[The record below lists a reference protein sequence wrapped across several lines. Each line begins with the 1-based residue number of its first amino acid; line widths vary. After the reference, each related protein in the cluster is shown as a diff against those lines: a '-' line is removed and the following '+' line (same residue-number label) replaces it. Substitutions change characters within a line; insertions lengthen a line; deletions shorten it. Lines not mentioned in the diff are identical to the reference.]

1 MLPVVE
7 VSAYITHCYLGET
20 KWDLGGE
27 TGGEHLMFI
36 IKKLAKQGSLE
47 MQVMTRLR
55 SAFRDLNASTVTGI
69 WRQCGG
75 DIEY

>member
-1 MLPVVE
+1 MLLVVE
-7 VSAYITHCYLGET
+7 VSACITHCYLGET

-55 SAFRDLNASTVTGI
+55 RAFRDLNTSTGQVF
-69 WRQCGG
+69 WRQGG
-75 DIEY
+75 H

>member
-1 MLPVVE
+1 MLLVVE

-55 SAFRDLNASTVTGI
+55 RAFRDLNTSTGQVF
-69 WRQCGG
+69 WRQGG
-75 DIEY
+75 H